1 MGGKMIL
8 TIVKKEIQQNLKS
21 FKFMVITLLILVTVL
36 SSLYIMY
43 NDYLLRVE
51 NYEILRPTSKEPIAI
66 TPPTP
71 LSIFVKGLDETIG
84 RSYRIWFG
92 GQIQVGS
99 QQQSVNNLFRLFNN
113 PDLLYI
119 VKVIISL
126 CAILFA
132 FDMVSGE
139 KESHTLSLS
148 LSNGFRR
155 TSLITGKWFGGFI
168 SFIVPF
174 VIVVLL
180 GTIFILFSPHVKLNH
195 EQWAKLGLF
204 ILSSVIYLAFFFSL
218 GLFIS
223 CITHSS
229 ASSLVFSLFLWALI
243 VFVTPNLGN
252 TLARQLVRIPSVQQ
266 LEMKREHIWIKEV
279 FDFSQA
285 MRQGDNSRSFDDA
298 LAAINSENDK
308 LMADYRT
315 RFNGLVYLS
324 KNITRFSPSAAFT
337 YLATDIVGT
346 GIKEEYK
353 MKEAVLNYKDMVWNK
368 PTDSGGNILGD
379 FPAFTFK
386 RSTTKEVLAAG
397 GLMNFTILVLFY
409 LISFAAAY
417 VAFIRYDVR

>member
-1 MGGKMIL
+1 M
-8 TIVKKEIQQNLKS
+8 
-21 FKFMVITLLILVTVL
+21 
-36 SSLYIMY
+36 
-43 NDYLLRVE
+43 
-51 NYEILRPTSKEPIAI
+51 
-66 TPPTP
+66 
-71 LSIFVKGLDETIG
+71 
-84 RSYRIWFG
+84 
-92 GQIQVGS
+92 GS
-99 QQQSVNNLFRLFNN
+99 QQQSVNNLFRLFTN

-126 CAILFA
+126 CAMLFA

-139 KESHTLSLS
+139 KESHTLSLL

-155 TSLITGKWFGGFI
+155 TSLITGKWFGFI

-279 FDFSQA
+279 FEMTQS
-285 MRQGDNSRSFDDA
+285 MRQGDSSRSFDKV
-298 LAAINSENDK
+298 LATINSENDK

-315 RFNGLVYLS
+315 RFNRLVTLS

-337 YLATDIVGT
+337 YLATDIAGT
-346 GIKEEYK
+346 GIEEEHK

-368 PTDSGGNILGD
+368 PIDSGGNILGD

-386 RSTTKEVLAAG
+386 RSTIKEVLAAG
-397 GLMNFTILVLFY
+397 GLMNFTILILFN